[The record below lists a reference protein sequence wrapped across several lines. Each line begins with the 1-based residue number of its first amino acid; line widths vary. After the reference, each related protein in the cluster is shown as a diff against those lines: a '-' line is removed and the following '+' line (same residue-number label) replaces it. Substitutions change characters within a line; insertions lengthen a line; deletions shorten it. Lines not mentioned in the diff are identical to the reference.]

1 LILKRINAIMDLS
14 IVIPIFNEEESIAPL
29 YKAITRA
36 VKPLQLGYEII
47 LVDDGSTDKTFDRA
61 FRFAKKNLELKIIQL
76 NRNYGQ
82 SAALNAGI
90 ENAKGRLIVTMDGDL
105 QNDPEDIERL
115 LNKIDEGY
123 DIVLGWR
130 KKRKDNFF
138 FRKIPSRVANALIR
152 IVTGTGIKDQ
162 GCAMRVCR
170 SEVIKQFDI
179 YSDMHRYLPVI
190 AVLAGAKMTQI
201 EVQHHSRKLGKSKYG
216 LSRIYKVLLD
226 LVAIKTIWTGFY
238 RPLFGF
244 GVGAIIFALISLIFI
259 LVSIILLFLNPAGNI
274 VIPLGISMLLGALS
288 LFLLVMGFIS
298 DLAYQTSNQKID
310 DILQKTRGA
319 RINHNESETS

>member
-1 LILKRINAIMDLS
+1 MDLS
-14 IVIPIFNEEESIAPL
+14 IVIPVFNEEESIAPL

-36 VKPLQLGYEII
+36 VKSLQLDYEII
-47 LVDDGSTDKTFDRA
+47 FVDDGSTDKTFDRA
-61 FRFAKKNLELKIIQL
+61 FRFAKENSELKIIQL

-115 LNKIDEGY
+115 LNKINEGY

-130 KKRKDNFF
+130 KKRKDNLL
-138 FRKIPSRVANALIR
+138 FRKIPSKVANVLIR
-152 IVTGTGIKDQ
+152 HVTGTGIKDQ

-190 AVLAGAKMTQI
+190 AVMAGARMTQI
-201 EVQHHSRKLGKSKYG
+201 EVKHHSRKLGKSKYG

-226 LVAIKTIWTGFY
+226 LVAVKTIWTGFY

-244 GVGAIIFALISLIFI
+244 GAGAIIFALISLIFF
-259 LVSIILLFLNPAGNI
+259 LVSIISFFLNPGETI
-274 VIPLGISMLLGALS
+274 IIPLGISMLLGALS
-288 LFLLVMGFIS
+288 LFLLVLGFIC
-298 DLAYQTSNQKID
+298 DLAYQTSSVKIE
-310 DILQKTRGA
+310 DILKTTRGV
-319 RINHNESETS
+319 RIDHNESETS